1 MKAPIDVSTG
11 AGIYKLMARRP
22 RLPKAWEED
31 FAECN
36 AFIAWADAIPD
47 STPRSLLPMI
57 WPLRDRLEYQDGGG
71 LNGYLKGFGMSKRA
85 WKAISA
91 LSAEDTAQAYG
102 YFRALGDSTWVSRLV
117 GPADTLKD
125 VGLNASLAQM
135 FVLAEAEISLEGIS
149 APYDADWKMMI
160 RALCA
165 EVEGKALADC
175 REVVAQAI
183 VVRDYLQGG
192 DADISPS
199 TTWQQMCE
207 LSQHWVETV
216 ELDEDDL
223 PAPVQQDTAAA
234 TPGGDDVFPDPES
247 GFLVH
252 RLRVF
257 EEFVRES
264 DLMGHCIG
272 RSTNYFNKH
281 VNGTGAFYS
290 FRIPGQERPVATLE
304 LGVVG
309 EAWRVC
315 QCRGPSNR
323 DPGEASH
330 TLANRLRDA
339 HQLGLSVCSSV
350 NYEVLD
356 RSVGSRL
363 PTMLDNTSSRYF

>member
-1 MKAPIDVSTG
+1 MRAPVDVSNG
-11 AGIYKLMARRP
+11 AGVYKLMASRP

-31 FAECN
+31 YQECT
-36 AFIAWADAIPD
+36 AFIAWADAIPE
-47 STPRSLLPMI
+47 STPRALLPLI
-57 WPLRDRLEYQDGGG
+57 WPLRDRLEYQDAGG
-71 LNGYLKGFGMSKRA
+71 LNGYLKGFGVTKRA

-91 LSAEDTAQAYG
+91 LGAEDTAQAYG
-102 YFRALGDSTWVSRLV
+102 YFRALGDSSWVSRLV

-125 VGLNASLAQM
+125 VGVAAGLAQM
-135 FVLAEAEISLEGIS
+135 FVLAEAEISLEGVTP
-149 APYDADWKMMI
+149 PYDADWKLMI

-165 EVEGKALADC
+165 EVDGKSLGDC
-175 REVVAQAI
+175 RDAVAQAI

-192 DADISPS
+192 DVDIGPNS
-199 TTWQQMCE
+199 TWAQMCE
-207 LSQHWVETV
+207 LSQRWAETA
-216 ELDEDDL
+216 ELDDDDL
-223 PAPVQQDTAAA
+223 PAPTDRNNAAA
-234 TPGGDDVFPDPES
+234 TPGGDDVFPDPQS
-247 GFLVH
+247 GFLIH
-252 RLRVF
+252 RLSVF

-272 RSTNYFNKH
+272 RSPVYFNKH
-281 VNGTGAFYS
+281 ANGTGAFYS

-309 EAWRVC
+309 EGWRVC

-330 TLANRLRDA
+330 ELANRLRQA
-339 HQLGLSVCSSV
+339 HQFGFSVDNSA

>member
-1 MKAPIDVSTG
+1 MKAPVDVSSG

-31 FAECN
+31 FQECN

-47 STPRSLLPMI
+47 STPRALLPII

-71 LNGYLKGFGMSKRA
+71 LNGYLKGFGMTKRA

-91 LSAEDTAQAYG
+91 LSVEDTAQAYG
-102 YFRALGDSTWVSRLV
+102 YFRALGDASWAARLV
-117 GPADTLKD
+117 GPADTLKE
-125 VGLNASLAQM
+125 VGVSAGLAQM
-135 FVLAEAEISLEGIS
+135 FVLAEAEISLEGITP
-149 APYDADWKMMI
+149 PYDADWKLMI

-165 EVEGKALADC
+165 EVDGKPLAEC
-175 REVVAQAI
+175 RDAVAQAI

-192 DADISPS
+192 DVDIGPN
-199 TTWQQMCE
+199 TTWPVMCE
-207 LSQHWVETV
+207 LSQRWAETA

-223 PAPVQQDTAAA
+223 PPPALQEGAAA
-234 TPGGDDVFPDPES
+234 TPGGEDVFPDPQT
-247 GFLVH
+247 GFLIH

-281 VNGTGAFYS
+281 ANGTGAFYS
-290 FRIPGQERPVATLE
+290 FRLPGQERPVATLE
-304 LGVVG
+304 LGVMG
-309 EAWRVC
+309 DSWRIC

-330 TLANRLRDA
+330 ELANRLRQA
-339 HQLGLSVCSSV
+339 HQFGFSMDISA

-356 RSVGSRL
+356 RGVGSRL